1 MGMRRLRLSCPPGR
15 EGRCSLAVT
24 RQSAVPESASDAN
37 LPGCPGRA
45 ISTDRVCTKMAQR
58 PNGHPLG
65 NKMRALPGKHSHSGA
80 SSSAAQLTT
89 FCVVLWL
96 CVPGSLRVCPFG
108 GTPRYSIDAMVP
120 AFNLFGK
127 SNLMHESSTKVYDIR
142 RFLPTNAA

>member
-45 ISTDRVCTKMAQR
+45 ISTLHATRMAQR
-58 PNGHPLG
+58 PNGHPLR
-65 NKMRALPGKHSHSGA
+65 NKMRALPGKHSHSCA
-80 SSSAAQLTT
+80 SSSAAQPTT

-108 GTPRYSIDAMVP
+108 GTPRYSITAMVP
-120 AFNLFGK
+120 VFNSFGK
-127 SNLMHESSTKVYDIR
+127 RNLMRESSTKVYDIR
-142 RFLPTNAA
+142 RFLPTTAA